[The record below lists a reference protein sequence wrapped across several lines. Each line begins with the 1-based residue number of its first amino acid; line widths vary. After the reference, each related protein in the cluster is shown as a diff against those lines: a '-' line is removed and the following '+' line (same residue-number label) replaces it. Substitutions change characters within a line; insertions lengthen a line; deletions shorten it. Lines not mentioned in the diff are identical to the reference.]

1 MTGRRASASLAL
13 LFTLLIAVMAGHE
26 SEHVAQILQKDAL
39 AASCPNDC
47 RGLLGFVFDLEWVH
61 FLYNTGIELALVG
74 LILAYRLW
82 RQPLLASAAA
92 VQGYH
97 VVEHAEKLT
106 QWFANGRHSPTP
118 GILGHQFSLVELHFA
133 LNTLV
138 FLLVL
143 GGYLSLGLH
152 RRLWELRTPPR
163 LVVAGGLVAA
173 AFVASGW
180 GYQQRPETIRL
191 AAGAHQGPIVL
202 DRPVRLV
209 GEPGAVVR
217 GGIVVT
223 GDDVVVRD
231 LAIEGG
237 EHGIEVRQA
246 DAVLIERVTISGARL
261 DGINAVTSSVTIRNC
276 TVRSRGELAQGIE
289 ISFSMH
295 ERPSLVQGCR
305 VTGGREG
312 IVTHLAVARI
322 RGNDVRGTSL
332 RAITMT
338 EMSMGKIDHNTV
350 LDALGIGIFCG
361 DYSHCAIEDNH
372 VAGTRVDD
380 ASGNPT
386 RAGFGI
392 VSHFKAHAKVKRN
405 KTRDGIAAFI
415 GGQLAP

>member
-1 MTGRRASASLAL
+1 VARRAPASLAVVFTVL
-13 LFTLLIAVMAGHE
+13 LALMAGHE
-26 SEHVAQILQKDAL
+26 SEHVAQILQKNA
-39 AASCPNDC
+39 AGASCPNDC

-61 FLYNTGIELALVG
+61 FLYNASIELMLVG
-74 LILAYRLW
+74 LILGYRLW
-82 RQPLLASAAA
+82 REPLLAAAA
-92 VQGYH
+92 GIQGYH
-97 VVEHAEKLT
+97 VVEHSEKLA

-118 GILGHQFSLVELHFA
+118 GILGHHFSLVELHFV
-133 LNTLV
+133 LNTVV

-143 GGYLSLGLH
+143 GGYLSLRLH
-152 RRLWELRTPPR
+152 RRVWELRTPPR
-163 LVVAGGLVAA
+163 LAVGGALVAVALVAGG
-173 AFVASGW
+173 W
-180 GYQQRPETIRL
+180 GYGQRPETIRL
-191 AAGAHQGPIVL
+191 AAGVHQGPIVL
-202 DRPVRLV
+202 DHPVRLV

-237 EHGIEVRQA
+237 EHGIAIREA
-246 DAVLIERVTISGARL
+246 DAVLIERVTISGAHL
-261 DGINAVTSSVTIRNC
+261 DGINAVTSSVIIRSC
-276 TVRSRGELAQGIE
+276 TVRSRGDLAQGIE

-361 DYSHCAIEDNH
+361 DYSHCAIEHNR
-372 VAGTRVDD
+372 VAGTREDE

-386 RAGFGI
+386 RAGYGI
-392 VSHFKAHAKVKRN
+392 VSHFNAHAKVRRN
-405 KTRDGIAAFI
+405 DTADGIAAFV
-415 GGQLAP
+415 GGRLAP